1 MSVVSGPQSDLRPL
15 ALVTRRARVPGPRNA
30 YSTRNAWQ
38 RGGDVQK
45 YTGTSKDDCFQPSPE
60 VAYGRCGPS
69 NDVVRARDILKCS
82 AQPLV
87 TLHGPG

>member
-15 ALVTRRARVPGPRNA
+15 ALVPGELECQALGMHIRHEMHGNEEA
-30 YSTRNAWQ
+30 TSKNTQAQ
-38 RGGDVQK
+38 
-45 YTGTSKDDCFQPSPE
+45 SKDDCFQPSPE